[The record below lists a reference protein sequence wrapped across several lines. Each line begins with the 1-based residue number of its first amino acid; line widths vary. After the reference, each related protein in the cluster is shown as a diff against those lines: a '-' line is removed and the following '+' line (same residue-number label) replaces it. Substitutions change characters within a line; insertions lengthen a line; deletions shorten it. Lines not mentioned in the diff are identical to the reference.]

1 MMKVTTALLT
11 VGAATAILNVPL
23 VHKPKTAAQF
33 HAASARR
40 AARFGA
46 LSSEAGL
53 PVVPLMD
60 VQDVEYFGP
69 VSIGSPPQ
77 EFLVVYDSG
86 SSNLWV
92 PSEQCSNCKAKG
104 GRYDSAASSSYGK
117 DGQAFALAYGTG
129 DCKGFLSRDQAVL
142 GSAVIQNFTFGEV
155 TTEAADVFGQAP
167 FDGIM
172 GFGPAAAAVNKVPT
186 PMDELVKQGVIEHNV
201 FSFYL
206 TNDPA
211 ANTSALVLGG
221 TDPKYYSGDFTYIP
235 VSKAAKVLPYW
246 LVAADDIAVG
256 GKSIDACGGF
266 TGCQMVVDTGTSL
279 MAGPVKAVEKLIA
292 PIGDVAADCSNV
304 ESLPIVTF
312 TFGGKNFP
320 LGPEFYVIRVQDEYG
335 RDQCQLGIQGIN
347 AGAPIWIL
355 GDVFLRKYY
364 TVWDT
369 DQNRIGFATAR
380 TTPQ

>member
-1 MMKVTTALLT
+1 MMKVTTALMT
-11 VGAATAILNVPL
+11 VGAATAILTVPL
-23 VHKPKTAAQF
+23 VHKPKTVAQF

-53 PVVPLMD
+53 PVVPLID

-69 VSIGSPPQ
+69 VSIGNPPQ

-92 PSEQCSNCKAKG
+92 PSAKCSNCKTTG
-104 GRYDSAASSSYGK
+104 GRYDSSASSSYVSN
-117 DGQAFALAYGTG
+117 GQDFSLAYGTG
-129 DCKGFLSRDQAVL
+129 DCKGFLSSDQTVL
-142 GSAVIQNFTFGEV
+142 GGATIHNFTFGEV
-155 TTEAADVFGQAP
+155 TEEAEAVFGQAP

-172 GFGPAAAAVNKVPT
+172 GFGPAAAAADKVPT
-186 PMDELVKQGVIEHNV
+186 PMDELVKQGVIEKNA

-206 TNDPA
+206 SNDPTNNA
-211 ANTSALVLGG
+211 SALVLGG
-221 TDPKYYSGDFTYIP
+221 TDPKYYTGEFTYIP

-246 LVAADDIAVG
+246 LIGASDISVG
-256 GKSIDACGGF
+256 GQSIGACGF

-279 MAGPVKAVEKLIA
+279 LAGPVKAVEKLIA

-304 ESLPIVTF
+304 DSLPIVTF
-312 TFGGKNFP
+312 TFDGKDFP
-320 LGPEFYVIRVQDEYG
+320 LGPESYVIRVQDERG
-335 RDQCQLGIQGIN
+335 RDQCQLGIQGMN

-355 GDVFLRKYY
+355 GDPFLRAYY
-364 TVWDT
+364 TVWDE
-369 DQNRIGFATAR
+369 DQNRVGFAKAK
-380 TTPQ
+380 